1 MTTMKILMLPWLA
14 HGHVSP
20 FLELAKRLSR
30 LGFTV
35 FFCSTQASLASV
47 QRSIPEE
54 CTSSIR
60 LIQVCLPE
68 SPDLPPHL
76 HTTKGLPP
84 HLMSTLKR
92 CFGAAG
98 PALLSDIIADITPDL
113 MIYDGMLW
121 WAPPVAEAYGIPA
134 VVLFPVSATMS
145 SFVVHHFS
153 RRGEKH
159 PLDSIYFD
167 PSFARRIERHAL
179 EEIEDGATSMERIK
193 RGLEASSRIALVKS
207 SRELEGKNIDYLW
220 NVMGKKILPV
230 GPLVQDFRTQEDT
243 NNLIGWLDGNRP
255 SSTIFVAFGSEYF
268 LTEKER
274 EEIAHGLELS
284 GVPFIWVINFPEGEE
299 TSLDHA
305 LPDGFLG
312 RVKGRGVIVE
322 KWAPQARI
330 LAHQSVGGFVSHCGW
345 GSVMEGMKF
354 GVPIVAIPMHSDQPL
369 NARVVEDIGVGV
381 EVKRDKE
388 GCLDRGLIAGV
399 IKDVVLGAKGEN
411 VRKKAKEIGHGLSNE
426 GEDEK
431 MIEEVGLELFGLRG
445 NID

>member
-1 MTTMKILMLPWLA
+1 MILAMKILMLPWLA

-30 LGFTV
+30 LDFTV
-35 FFCSTQASLASV
+35 FLCSTQASLASV
-47 QRSIPEE
+47 QMSIPEE

-84 HLMSTLKR
+84 RLMSTLKR

-98 PALLSDIIADITPDL
+98 PALLSGIISDISPDL
-113 MIYDGMLW
+113 MIYDGVVW
-121 WAPPVAEAYGIPA
+121 WAPPVAEACGIPA
-134 VVLFPVSATMS
+134 VLLSPVSTAIS
-145 SFVVHHFS
+145 SFFMHHLN
-153 RRGEKH
+153 RREEKY
-159 PLDSIYFD
+159 PFESIYFD
-167 PSFARRIERHAL
+167 PSFARRIERHAS
-179 EEIEDGATSMERIK
+179 EEIEDGASTVERIN
-193 RGLEASSRIALVKS
+193 RGLKASSGIVLVKS
-207 SRELEGKNIDYLW
+207 SRELEGKYIDYLSD
-220 NVMGKKILPV
+220 VMGKKVLPV
-230 GPLVQDFRTQEDT
+230 GPLVQDIMAQEDE
-243 NNLIGWLDGNRP
+243 NNLIGWLDGKEP
-255 SSTIFVAFGSEYF
+255 SSTIFVAFGTEYF

-284 GVPFIWVINFPEGEE
+284 GVPFIWVITFPEGEE
-299 TSLDHA
+299 TNLEEA

-345 GSVMEGMKF
+345 GSVMEGMNF
-354 GVPIVAIPMHSDQPL
+354 GVPIVAIPMHLDQPL

-381 EVKRDKE
+381 EVKRDEE
-388 GCLDRGLIAGV
+388 GCLDRGLIAGE
-399 IKDVVLGAKGEN
+399 IKDVVLGTKGES
-411 VRKKAKEIGHGLSNE
+411 VRKKAKEIGHGLRNE
-426 GEDEK
+426 GDEK
-431 MIEEVGLELFGLRG
+431 MIEEVGLELFGLRR